1 MHLVESAKSGKP
13 LPPVLPANLLPQ
25 QFKKTMSESMESE
38 NMEGMPGGQI
48 ARQRSVSSSS
58 ANDELAFLRSGK
70 SKTLRTICL
79 CLCILIKGIAVISLD
94 VWDLCFQK
102 HSKTNVNKTLSEE
115 DWNWTEDVKKWRNR
129 ERN

>member
-1 MHLVESAKSGKP
+1 MEEFAIGMHLVESAKSGKP

-70 SKTLRTICL
+70 SKTLRTTCWCL
-79 CLCILIKGIAVISLD
+79 CMDGFTRGGGCALPLALARVGAGGGGCYFL
-94 VWDLCFQK
+94 
-102 HSKTNVNKTLSEE
+102 
-115 DWNWTEDVKKWRNR
+115 
-129 ERN
+129 